1 MVGLA
6 SGSAV
11 RDFGFVAAALSVLMV
26 TLVTLAI
33 IAPTPV
39 TSQSAGMVGQ
49 TRAGCSCHNI
59 TEALSVSSSI
69 EGLPGFYEPGKVYD
83 LNLSFEGGPARGPGA
98 RAGFD
103 LRVSA
108 GELLVPEGSDQV
120 RLDPPSGEL
129 THTLEGNNATWW
141 SVRWRAPA
149 EDTGTV
155 TITLVTNVVNGDGV
169 QTPSDQW
176 GREEI
181 EVQEGNRGG
190 ISDAGAFWAVVG
202 IAAVLAIIG
211 VAWYA
216 TRGPSVQRR

>member
-1 MVGLA
+1 VVGLA

-11 RDFGFVAAALSVLMV
+11 RDVGFAAAVLFVLMM
-26 TLVTLAI
+26 TAI
-33 IAPTPV
+33 IMAPAPV
-39 TSQSAGMVGQ
+39 TSHSAGIVGQ

-59 TEALSVSSSI
+59 TEALTVSPSI
-69 EGLPGFYEPGKVYD
+69 DGLPGFYEPGKIYD
-83 LNLSFEGGPARGPGA
+83 LNLTFEGGPARGPGA

-103 LRVSA
+103 LHASA
-108 GELLVPEGSDQV
+108 GQLLVPDGNDQV
-120 RLDPPSGEL
+120 RQDHSSGEL

-141 SVRWRAPA
+141 SVRWRAPE

-169 QTPSDQW
+169 QTPSDRW

-190 ISDAGAFWAVVG
+190 ISDAGAFWAVVA
-202 IAAVLAIIG
+202 IAAVLAIVG

>member
-1 MVGLA
+1 MVVGLV
-6 SGSAV
+6 SGFAV
-11 RDFGFVAAALSVLMV
+11 RDIRFAVAVLSVLLMAA
-26 TLVTLAI
+26 AI
-33 IAPTPV
+33 ITSAPV
-39 TSQSAGMVGQ
+39 MSHSAGIVGQ
-49 TRAGCSCHNI
+49 TRSGCSCHNN
-59 TEALSVSSSI
+59 TETLSVSPSI

-83 LNLSFEGGPARGPGA
+83 LNLSFDGGPARGPAA

-103 LRVSA
+103 LSASA
-108 GELLVPEGSDQV
+108 GQLLVPEGSDEV
-120 RLDPPSGEL
+120 RIDPSSGEL

-141 SVRWRAPA
+141 SVRWRAPG

-176 GREEI
+176 GKEEI
-181 EVQEGNRGG
+181 DVQEGNRGG
-190 ISDAGAFWAVVG
+190 ISDAGAFWAVVAITAV
-202 IAAVLAIIG
+202 IAIVG

>member
-6 SGSAV
+6 SGFAV
-11 RDFGFVAAALSVLMV
+11 RDVRFAAAALSVLML
-26 TLVTLAI
+26 TLVI
-33 IAPTPV
+33 IAPVPAL
-39 TSQSAGMVGQ
+39 SHSAGRVGQ
-49 TRAGCSCHNI
+49 TRSGCSCHNI
-59 TEALSVSSSI
+59 TETLSVSPAV
-69 EGLPGFYEPGKVYD
+69 EGLPGYYEPGKVYD
-83 LNLSFEGGPARGPGA
+83 LNLSFEGGPAKGPGA

-108 GELLVPEGSDQV
+108 GQLLVPDGSDQV
-120 RLDPPSGEL
+120 RMDPTSGEL

-141 SVRWRAPA
+141 SVRWRAPG

-190 ISDAGAFWAVVG
+190 ISDAGAFWAVVA